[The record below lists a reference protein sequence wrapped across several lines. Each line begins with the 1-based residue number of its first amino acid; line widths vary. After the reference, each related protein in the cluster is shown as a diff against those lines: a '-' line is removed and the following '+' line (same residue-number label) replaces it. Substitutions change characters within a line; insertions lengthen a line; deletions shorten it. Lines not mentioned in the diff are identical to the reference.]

1 MNGMDPETLKQK
13 IVAYATTIG
22 IDELKVTTADP
33 FIVMK
38 QRLVRQQEKGFASGF
53 EEPDLD
59 KRTTPTLLL
68 DEAQSIIAIA
78 IAYPSKLK
86 DAPRSVADERRG
98 LFARASWGLDYH
110 RAVGSRLELLQA
122 YIENLVPG
130 VRTRSMVD
138 TGELVDRAVAERA
151 GIGFSGKNCSI
162 ISPEK
167 GSYLYLG
174 EMILDTYLPPD
185 EMIEN
190 GCGEC
195 TKCMTA
201 CPTTALVEPGVLDA
215 KRCIAYLTQ
224 VKTLMP
230 REFRSKLGG
239 RLYGC
244 DTCQQVCPYN
254 RKKDWRH
261 HEELLPDAEIAKPLL
276 VPLLKL
282 SNREFKAKFGHLSG
296 AWRGKKPIQRN
307 AILALAHYREP
318 SAVPVLVDF
327 IERDER
333 EDMRATAVWAI
344 GAILG
349 PEAEMIYQQI
359 EATET
364 SEMVREEIRLFREEW
379 DHEDRVI

>member
-110 RAVGSRLELLQA
+110 RAVGSRLKLLQA
-122 YIENLVPG
+122 YIEDLVPG

-185 EMIEN
+185 EMIED

-224 VKTLMP
+224 MKTLMP

>member
-1 MNGMDPETLKQK
+1 MDPYTLKQQ
-13 IVAYATTIG
+13 ILEYAETIG

-38 QRLVRQQEKGFASGF
+38 QRLIRQQEKGFASGF
-53 EEPDLD
+53 EEPDLE
-59 KRTTPTLLL
+59 KRTNPELLL
-68 DEAQSIIAIA
+68 EEAQSIIAIA

-86 DAPRSVADERRG
+86 DAPRSVSGERRG

-110 RAVGSRLELLQA
+110 RAVGNRLEQLQT
-122 YIENLVPG
+122 YIEELVPG

-174 EMILDTYLPPD
+174 EMILDVYLPPD
-185 EMIEN
+185 EAIED
-190 GCGEC
+190 GCGDC
-195 TKCMTA
+195 NKCMTA

-224 VKTLMP
+224 MKTLMP

-261 HEELLPDAEIAKPLL
+261 HEELLPEAEIVKPLL
-276 VPLLKL
+276 EPLLTL
-282 SNREFKAKFGHLSG
+282 SNREFKQKFGHLSG

-318 SAVPVLVDF
+318 SAIPILREF
-327 IERDER
+327 IRNDER

-349 PEAEMIYQQI
+349 PDAESIFEEI
-359 EATET
+359 ERKEV
-364 SEMVREEIRLFREEW
+364 SDMVHEEIRIYREEW
-379 DHEDRVI
+379 THEDRVV

>member
-1 MNGMDPETLKQK
+1 MDPYTLKQQ
-13 IVAYATTIG
+13 ILTYAETIG

-38 QRLVRQQEKGFASGF
+38 QRLIRQQEKGYASGF
-53 EEPDLD
+53 EEPDLE
-59 KRTTPTLLL
+59 KRTNPELLL
-68 DEAQSIIAIA
+68 EEAQSIIAIA

-86 DAPRSVADERRG
+86 DAPRSVAGERRG

-110 RAVGSRLELLQA
+110 RAVGDRLAKLQA
-122 YIENLVPG
+122 YIEKLVPN

-174 EMILDTYLPPD
+174 EMILDVYLPPD
-185 EMIEN
+185 EAIED
-190 GCGEC
+190 GCEDC
-195 TKCMTA
+195 DKCMTA

-224 VKTLMP
+224 MKTLMP

-261 HEELLPDAEIAKPLL
+261 HEELLPEAEIVKPLL
-276 VPLLKL
+276 EPLLTL
-282 SNREFKAKFGHLSG
+282 SNREFKQKFGHLSG

-318 SAVPVLVDF
+318 SAIPILREF
-327 IERDER
+327 IKQDER

-349 PEAEMIYQQI
+349 PEADSIFEEI
-359 EATET
+359 ERNET
-364 SEMVREEIRLFREEW
+364 SDMVHEEIRIYREEW
-379 DHEDRVI
+379 AHEDRVV

>member
-1 MNGMDPETLKQK
+1 MDPYTLKQQ
-13 IVAYATTIG
+13 ILEYAETIG

-38 QRLVRQQEKGFASGF
+38 QRLIRQQEKGFASGF
-53 EEPDLD
+53 EEPDLE
-59 KRTTPTLLL
+59 KRTNPELLL
-68 DEAQSIIAIA
+68 EEAQSIIAIA

-86 DAPRSVADERRG
+86 DAPRSVSGERRG

-110 RAVGSRLELLQA
+110 RAVGDRLAKLQA
-122 YIENLVPG
+122 YIEELVPG

-174 EMILDTYLPPD
+174 EMILDVYLPPD
-185 EMIEN
+185 EAIED
-190 GCGEC
+190 GCGDC
-195 TKCMTA
+195 DKCMTA

-224 VKTLMP
+224 MKTLMP

-261 HEELLPDAEIAKPLL
+261 HEELLPEAEIVKPLL
-276 VPLLKL
+276 EPLLAL
-282 SNREFKAKFGHLSG
+282 SNREFKQKFGHLSG

-318 SAVPVLVDF
+318 SAIPILREF
-327 IERDER
+327 IKQDER

-349 PEAEMIYQQI
+349 PDADSMFEEI
-359 EATET
+359 EQNET
-364 SEMVREEIRLFREEW
+364 SDMVHEEIRIYREEW
-379 DHEDRVI
+379 AHEDRVV

>member
-1 MNGMDPETLKQK
+1 MDPYTLKQQ
-13 IVAYATTIG
+13 ILAYAETIG

-38 QRLVRQQEKGFASGF
+38 QRLIQQQEKGYASGF
-53 EEPDLD
+53 EEPDLE
-59 KRTTPTLLL
+59 KRTNPELLL
-68 DEAQSIIAIA
+68 EEAQSIIAIA

-86 DAPRSVADERRG
+86 DAPRSVAGERRG

-110 RAVGSRLELLQA
+110 RAVGDRLAKLQA
-122 YIENLVPG
+122 YIEELVPN

-174 EMILDTYLPPD
+174 EMILDVYLPPD
-185 EMIEN
+185 EAIED
-190 GCGEC
+190 GCGDC
-195 TKCMTA
+195 DKCMTA

-224 VKTLMP
+224 MKTLMP

-261 HEELLPDAEIAKPLL
+261 HEELLPEAEIVKPLL
-276 VPLLKL
+276 EPLLTL
-282 SNREFKAKFGHLSG
+282 SNREFKQKFGHLSG

-307 AILALAHYREP
+307 AILALAHYREL
-318 SAVPVLVDF
+318 SAIPILREF
-327 IERDER
+327 IKQDER

-349 PEAEMIYQQI
+349 PDADSIFEEI
-359 EATET
+359 ERNET
-364 SEMVREEIRLFREEW
+364 SDMVHEEIRIYREEW
-379 DHEDRVI
+379 AHEDRVV

>member
-1 MNGMDPETLKQK
+1 MDPYTLKQQ
-13 IVAYATTIG
+13 ILAYAETIG

-38 QRLVRQQEKGFASGF
+38 QRLIRQQEKGYASGF
-53 EEPDLD
+53 EEPDLE
-59 KRTTPTLLL
+59 KRTNPELLL
-68 DEAQSIIAIA
+68 EEAQSIIAIA

-86 DAPRSVADERRG
+86 DAPRSVAGERRG

-110 RAVGSRLELLQA
+110 RAVGDRLAKLQA
-122 YIENLVPG
+122 YIEKLVPN

-174 EMILDTYLPPD
+174 EMILDVYLPPD
-185 EMIEN
+185 EAIED
-190 GCGEC
+190 GCGDC
-195 TKCMTA
+195 DKCMTA

-224 VKTLMP
+224 MKTLMP

-261 HEELLPDAEIAKPLL
+261 HEELLPEAEIVKPLL
-276 VPLLKL
+276 EPLLTL
-282 SNREFKAKFGHLSG
+282 SNREFKQKFGHLSG

-318 SAVPVLVDF
+318 SAIPILREF
-327 IERDER
+327 IKQDER

-349 PEAEMIYQQI
+349 PEADSIFEEI
-359 EATET
+359 ERNET
-364 SEMVREEIRLFREEW
+364 SDMVHEEIRIYREEW
-379 DHEDRVI
+379 AHENRVV

>member
-1 MNGMDPETLKQK
+1 MDPYTLKQQLLD
-13 IVAYATTIG
+13 YAETIG

-38 QRLVRQQEKGFASGF
+38 QRLIAQQEKGYASGF
-53 EEPDLD
+53 EEPDLN

-68 DEAQSIIAIA
+68 EEAQSIIAIA

-86 DAPRSVADERRG
+86 DAPRSVAGERRG

-110 RAVGSRLELLQA
+110 RAVGERLEKLQR
-122 YIENLVPG
+122 YIEQLVPG

-174 EMILDTYLPPD
+174 EMIVDVYLPPD
-185 EMIEN
+185 EAIED
-190 GCGEC
+190 GCGDC
-195 TKCMTA
+195 DKCMTA
-201 CPTTALVEPGVLDA
+201 CPTTALVAPGVLDA

-224 VKTLMP
+224 MKTLMP

-261 HEELLPDAEIAKPLL
+261 HEELLPEAEVVKPLL
-276 VPLLKL
+276 EPLLTL
-282 SNREFKAKFGHLSG
+282 SNREFKQKFGHLSG

-318 SAVPVLVDF
+318 SAVPVLQTF
-327 IERDER
+327 IQQDER

-349 PEAEMIYQQI
+349 EAADSIFCDI
-359 EATET
+359 ERVET
-364 SEMVREEIRLFREEW
+364 SSVVLEEIRLSREEW
-379 DHEDRVI
+379 ADEHRVV

>member
-1 MNGMDPETLKQK
+1 MNGMTPETLKQK

-38 QRLVRQQEKGFASGF
+38 QRLVKQQEKGFASGF

-68 DEAQSIIAIA
+68 EEAQSIIAIA

-110 RAVGSRLELLQA
+110 RAVGSRLEQLQA
-122 YIENLVPG
+122 YIEQLVPG

-185 EMIEN
+185 EMIED

-201 CPTTALVEPGVLDA
+201 CPTTALIEPGVLDA

-224 VKTLMP
+224 MKTLMP

-244 DTCQQVCPYN
+244 DTCQQVCPFN

-261 HEELLPDAEIAKPLL
+261 HEELLPEAEIVKPLL
-276 VPLLKL
+276 VPLLNL

-318 SAVPVLVDF
+318 SAVPVLEDF
-327 IERDER
+327 IRQDER

-349 PEAEMIYQQI
+349 AEAETIYRQI
-359 EATET
+359 ESTET
-364 SEMVREEIRLFREEW
+364 SELVHEEIRLFREEW
-379 DHEDRVI
+379 DREDRVI

>member
-1 MNGMDPETLKQK
+1 MDPYTLKQQLLD
-13 IVAYATTIG
+13 YAETIG

-38 QRLVRQQEKGFASGF
+38 QRLIAQQERGYASGF
-53 EEPDLD
+53 EEPDLN

-68 DEAQSIIAIA
+68 EEAQSIIAIA

-86 DAPRSVADERRG
+86 DAPRSIAGERRG

-110 RAVGSRLELLQA
+110 RAVGERLEKLQR
-122 YIENLVPG
+122 YIEQLVPG

-174 EMILDTYLPPD
+174 EMIVDVYLPPD
-185 EMIEN
+185 EAIED
-190 GCGEC
+190 GCGDC
-195 TKCMTA
+195 DKCMTA
-201 CPTTALVEPGVLDA
+201 CPTTALVAPGVLDA

-224 VKTLMP
+224 MKTLMP

-261 HEELLPDAEIAKPLL
+261 HEELLPEAEIVKPLL
-276 VPLLKL
+276 EPLLTL
-282 SNREFKAKFGHLSG
+282 SNREFKQKFGHLSG

-318 SAVPVLVDF
+318 SAVPVLQTF
-327 IERDER
+327 IQQDER

-349 PEAEMIYQQI
+349 EAADSIFCDI
-359 EATET
+359 ERVET
-364 SEMVREEIRLFREEW
+364 SSVVLEEIRLSREEW
-379 DHEDRVI
+379 ADEHRIV

>member
-1 MNGMDPETLKQK
+1 MDPYTLKQQLLD
-13 IVAYATTIG
+13 YAETIG

-38 QRLVRQQEKGFASGF
+38 QRLIAQQEKGYASGF
-53 EEPDLD
+53 EEPDLN

-68 DEAQSIIAIA
+68 EEAQSIIAIA

-86 DAPRSVADERRG
+86 DAPRSVAGERRG

-110 RAVGSRLELLQA
+110 RAVGERLEKLQR
-122 YIENLVPG
+122 YIEQLVPG

-174 EMILDTYLPPD
+174 EMIVDVYLPPD
-185 EMIEN
+185 EAIED
-190 GCGEC
+190 GCGDC
-195 TKCMTA
+195 DKCMTA
-201 CPTTALVEPGVLDA
+201 CPTTALVAPGVLDA

-224 VKTLMP
+224 MKTLMP

-261 HEELLPDAEIAKPLL
+261 HEELLPEAEIVKPLL
-276 VPLLKL
+276 EPLLTL
-282 SNREFKAKFGHLSG
+282 SNREFKQKFGHLSG

-318 SAVPVLVDF
+318 SAVPVLQTF
-327 IERDER
+327 IQQDER

-349 PEAEMIYQQI
+349 EVADSIFCDI
-359 EATET
+359 ERVET
-364 SEMVREEIRLFREEW
+364 SSVVLEEIRLSREEW
-379 DHEDRVI
+379 ADEHRIV

>member
-1 MNGMDPETLKQK
+1 MDPYTLKQQ
-13 IVAYATTIG
+13 ILAYAETIG

-38 QRLVRQQEKGFASGF
+38 QRLIRQQEKGYASGF
-53 EEPDLD
+53 EEPDLE
-59 KRTTPTLLL
+59 KRTNPELLL
-68 DEAQSIIAIA
+68 EEAQSIIAIA

-86 DAPRSVADERRG
+86 DAPRSVAGERRG

-110 RAVGSRLELLQA
+110 RAVGDRLAKLQA
-122 YIENLVPG
+122 YIEELVPN

-174 EMILDTYLPPD
+174 EMILDVYLPPD
-185 EMIEN
+185 EAIED
-190 GCGEC
+190 GCRDC
-195 TKCMTA
+195 DKCMTA

-224 VKTLMP
+224 MKTLMP

-261 HEELLPDAEIAKPLL
+261 HEELLPEAEIVKPLL
-276 VPLLKL
+276 EPLLTL
-282 SNREFKAKFGHLSG
+282 SNREFKQKFGHLSG

-307 AILALAHYREP
+307 AILALAHYREL
-318 SAVPVLVDF
+318 SAIPILREF
-327 IERDER
+327 IKQDER

-349 PEAEMIYQQI
+349 PDADSIFEEI
-359 EATET
+359 ERNET
-364 SEMVREEIRLFREEW
+364 SDMVHKEIRIYREEW
-379 DHEDRVI
+379 AHEDRVV

>member
-122 YIENLVPG
+122 YIEDLVPG

-185 EMIEN
+185 EMIED

-224 VKTLMP
+224 MKTLMP

>member
-122 YIENLVPG
+122 YIEDLVPG

-185 EMIEN
+185 EMIED

-224 VKTLMP
+224 MKTLMP

-276 VPLLKL
+276 VPLLEL

>member
-1 MNGMDPETLKQK
+1 MDPYTLKQQLLD
-13 IVAYATTIG
+13 YAETIG

-38 QRLVRQQEKGFASGF
+38 QRLIAQQEKGYASGF
-53 EEPDLD
+53 EEPDLN

-68 DEAQSIIAIA
+68 EEAQSIIAIA

-86 DAPRSVADERRG
+86 DAPRSVAGERRG

-110 RAVGSRLELLQA
+110 RAVGERLEKLQR
-122 YIENLVPG
+122 YIEQLVPG

-174 EMILDTYLPPD
+174 EMIVDVYLPPD
-185 EMIEN
+185 EAIED
-190 GCGEC
+190 GCGDC
-195 TKCMTA
+195 DKCMTA
-201 CPTTALVEPGVLDA
+201 CPTTALVAPGVLDA

-224 VKTLMP
+224 MKTLMP

-261 HEELLPDAEIAKPLL
+261 HEELLPEAEIVKPLL
-276 VPLLKL
+276 EPLLTL
-282 SNREFKAKFGHLSG
+282 SNREFKQKFGHLSG

-307 AILALAHYREP
+307 AILSLAHYREP
-318 SAVPVLVDF
+318 SAVPVLQTF
-327 IERDER
+327 IQQDER

-349 PEAEMIYQQI
+349 EAADSIFCDI
-359 EATET
+359 ERVET
-364 SEMVREEIRLFREEW
+364 SSVVLEEIRLSREEW
-379 DHEDRVI
+379 ADEHRVV

>member
-1 MNGMDPETLKQK
+1 MDPYTLKQQLLD
-13 IVAYATTIG
+13 YAETIG

-38 QRLVRQQEKGFASGF
+38 QRLIAQQEKGYASGF
-53 EEPDLD
+53 EEPDLN

-68 DEAQSIIAIA
+68 EEAQSIIAIA

-86 DAPRSVADERRG
+86 DAPRSVAGERRG

-110 RAVGSRLELLQA
+110 RAVGERLEKLQR
-122 YIENLVPG
+122 YIEQLVPG

-174 EMILDTYLPPD
+174 EMIVDVYLPPD
-185 EMIEN
+185 EAIED
-190 GCGEC
+190 GCGDC
-195 TKCMTA
+195 DKCMTA
-201 CPTTALVEPGVLDA
+201 CPTTALVAPGVLDA

-224 VKTLMP
+224 MKTLMP

-261 HEELLPDAEIAKPLL
+261 HEELLPEAEIVKPLL
-276 VPLLKL
+276 EPLLTL
-282 SNREFKAKFGHLSG
+282 SNREFKQKFGHLSG

-318 SAVPVLVDF
+318 SAVPVLQTF
-327 IERDER
+327 IQQDER

-349 PEAEMIYQQI
+349 EAADSIFCDI
-359 EATET
+359 ERVET
-364 SEMVREEIRLFREEW
+364 SSVVLEEIRLSREEW
-379 DHEDRVI
+379 ADEHRIV

>member
-1 MNGMDPETLKQK
+1 MDPYTLKQQ
-13 IVAYATTIG
+13 ILAYAETIG

-38 QRLVRQQEKGFASGF
+38 QRLIRQQEKGYASGF
-53 EEPDLD
+53 EEPDLE
-59 KRTTPTLLL
+59 KRTNPELLL
-68 DEAQSIIAIA
+68 EEAQSIIAIA

-86 DAPRSVADERRG
+86 DAPRSVAGERRG

-110 RAVGSRLELLQA
+110 RAVGDRLAKLQA
-122 YIENLVPG
+122 YIEKLVPN

-174 EMILDTYLPPD
+174 EMILDVYLPPD
-185 EMIEN
+185 EAIED
-190 GCGEC
+190 GCGDC
-195 TKCMTA
+195 DKCMTA

-224 VKTLMP
+224 MKTLMP

-261 HEELLPDAEIAKPLL
+261 HEELLPEAEIVKPLL
-276 VPLLKL
+276 EPLLTL
-282 SNREFKAKFGHLSG
+282 SNREFKQKFGHLSG

-318 SAVPVLVDF
+318 SAIPILREF
-327 IERDER
+327 IKQDER

-349 PEAEMIYQQI
+349 PEADSIFEEI
-359 EATET
+359 ERNET
-364 SEMVREEIRLFREEW
+364 SDMVHEEIRIYREEW
-379 DHEDRVI
+379 AHEDRVV

>member
-1 MNGMDPETLKQK
+1 MDPYTLKQQ
-13 IVAYATTIG
+13 IIEYAETIG

-38 QRLVRQQEKGFASGF
+38 QRLIRQQEKGYASGF
-53 EEPDLD
+53 EEPDLE
-59 KRTTPTLLL
+59 KRTNPALLL
-68 DEAQSIIAIA
+68 EEAQSIIAIA

-86 DAPRSVADERRG
+86 DAPRSVAGERRG

-110 RAVGSRLELLQA
+110 RAVGDRLTKLQV
-122 YIENLVPG
+122 YIEELVPN

-174 EMILDTYLPPD
+174 EMILDVYLPPD
-185 EMIEN
+185 EAIED
-190 GCGEC
+190 GCGDC
-195 TKCMTA
+195 DKCMTA

-224 VKTLMP
+224 MKTLMP

-261 HEELLPDAEIAKPLL
+261 HEELLPEAEIVKPLL
-276 VPLLKL
+276 EPLLTL
-282 SNREFKAKFGHLSG
+282 SNREFKQKFGHLSG

-318 SAVPVLVDF
+318 SAIPILREF
-327 IERDER
+327 IKQDER

-349 PEAEMIYQQI
+349 PDADSIFEEI
-359 EATET
+359 ERNET
-364 SEMVREEIRLFREEW
+364 SDMVHEEIRIYREEW
-379 DHEDRVI
+379 AHEDRVV

>member
-38 QRLVRQQEKGFASGF
+38 QRLVKQQEKGFASGF

-110 RAVGSRLELLQA
+110 RAVGSRLEQLQA
-122 YIENLVPG
+122 YIEQLVPG

-185 EMIEN
+185 EMIED

-201 CPTTALVEPGVLDA
+201 CPTTALIEPGVLDA

-224 VKTLMP
+224 MKTLMP

-261 HEELLPDAEIAKPLL
+261 HEELLPEAEIVKPLL
-276 VPLLKL
+276 VPLLNL

-307 AILALAHYREP
+307 AILALAHYREL
-318 SAVPVLVDF
+318 SAVPVLEDF
-327 IERDER
+327 IRQDER

-349 PEAEMIYQQI
+349 AEAETIYRQI
-359 EATET
+359 ESTET
-364 SEMVREEIRLFREEW
+364 SELVHEEIRLFREEW
-379 DHEDRVI
+379 DREDRVI

>member
-1 MNGMDPETLKQK
+1 MDPYTLKQQ
-13 IVAYATTIG
+13 ILAYAETIG

-38 QRLVRQQEKGFASGF
+38 QRLIRQQEKGYASGF
-53 EEPDLD
+53 EEPDLE
-59 KRTTPTLLL
+59 KRTNPELLL
-68 DEAQSIIAIA
+68 EEAQSIIAIA

-86 DAPRSVADERRG
+86 DAPRSVAGERRG

-110 RAVGSRLELLQA
+110 RVVGNRLEKLQA
-122 YIENLVPG
+122 YIEELVPN

-174 EMILDTYLPPD
+174 EMILDVYLPPD
-185 EMIEN
+185 KAIED
-190 GCGEC
+190 GCGDC
-195 TKCMTA
+195 DKCMTA

-224 VKTLMP
+224 MKTLMP

-261 HEELLPDAEIAKPLL
+261 HEELLPEAEIVKPLL
-276 VPLLKL
+276 EPLLTL
-282 SNREFKAKFGHLSG
+282 SNREFKQKFGHLSG

-318 SAVPVLVDF
+318 SAIPILREF
-327 IERDER
+327 IKQDER

-349 PEAEMIYQQI
+349 PDADSIFEEI
-359 EATET
+359 ERNET
-364 SEMVREEIRLFREEW
+364 SDMVREEIRIYREEW
-379 DHEDRVI
+379 AHENRVV

>member
-1 MNGMDPETLKQK
+1 MDPYTLKQQLLD
-13 IVAYATTIG
+13 YAETIG

-38 QRLVRQQEKGFASGF
+38 QRLIAQQEKGYASGF
-53 EEPDLD
+53 EEPDLN

-68 DEAQSIIAIA
+68 EEAQSIIAIA

-86 DAPRSVADERRG
+86 DAPRSVAGERRG

-110 RAVGSRLELLQA
+110 RAVGERLEKLQR
-122 YIENLVPG
+122 YIEQLVPG

-174 EMILDTYLPPD
+174 EMIVDVYLPPD
-185 EMIEN
+185 EAIED
-190 GCGEC
+190 GCGDC
-195 TKCMTA
+195 DKCMTA
-201 CPTTALVEPGVLDA
+201 CPTTALVAPGVLDA

-224 VKTLMP
+224 MKTLMP

-261 HEELLPDAEIAKPLL
+261 HEELLPEAEVVKPLL
-276 VPLLKL
+276 EPLLTL
-282 SNREFKAKFGHLSG
+282 SNREFKQKFGHLSG

-318 SAVPVLVDF
+318 SAVPVLQTF
-327 IERDER
+327 IQQDER

-349 PEAEMIYQQI
+349 EAADSIFCDI
-359 EATET
+359 ERVET
-364 SEMVREEIRLFREEW
+364 SSVVLAEIRLSREEW
-379 DHEDRVI
+379 ADEHRIV

>member
-1 MNGMDPETLKQK
+1 MDPYTLKQQ
-13 IVAYATTIG
+13 ILEYAETIG

-38 QRLVRQQEKGFASGF
+38 QRLIRQQEKGFASGF
-53 EEPDLD
+53 EEPDLE
-59 KRTTPTLLL
+59 KRTNPELLL
-68 DEAQSIIAIA
+68 EEAQSIIAIA

-86 DAPRSVADERRG
+86 DAPRSVAGERRG

-110 RAVGSRLELLQA
+110 RAVGDRLAKLQA
-122 YIENLVPG
+122 YIEELVPG

-174 EMILDTYLPPD
+174 EMILDVYLPPD
-185 EMIEN
+185 EAIED
-190 GCGEC
+190 GCGDC
-195 TKCMTA
+195 DKCMTA

-224 VKTLMP
+224 MKTLMP

-261 HEELLPDAEIAKPLL
+261 HEELLPEAEIVKPLL
-276 VPLLKL
+276 EPLLAL
-282 SNREFKAKFGHLSG
+282 SNREFKLKFGHLSG
-296 AWRGKKPIQRN
+296 SWRGKKPIQRN

-318 SAVPVLVDF
+318 SAIPILREF
-327 IERDER
+327 IKQDER

-349 PEAEMIYQQI
+349 PDADSMFEEI
-359 EATET
+359 ERNET
-364 SEMVREEIRLFREEW
+364 SDMVHEEIRIYREEW
-379 DHEDRVI
+379 AHEDRVV

>member
-1 MNGMDPETLKQK
+1 MDPETLKQK

-38 QRLVRQQEKGFASGF
+38 QRLVKQQEKGFASGF

-110 RAVGSRLELLQA
+110 RAVGSRLEQLQA
-122 YIENLVPG
+122 YIEQLVPG

-174 EMILDTYLPPD
+174 EMILDAYLPPD
-185 EMIEN
+185 EMIED

-201 CPTTALVEPGVLDA
+201 CPTTALIEPGVLDA

-224 VKTLMP
+224 MKTLMP

-261 HEELLPDAEIAKPLL
+261 HEELLPEAEIVKPLL
-276 VPLLKL
+276 VPLLNL

-307 AILALAHYREP
+307 AILALAHYRES
-318 SAVPVLVDF
+318 SAVPVLEDF
-327 IERDER
+327 IRQDER

-349 PEAEMIYQQI
+349 AEAETIYRQI
-359 EATET
+359 ESTET
-364 SEMVREEIRLFREEW
+364 SELVHEEIRLFREEW
-379 DHEDRVI
+379 DREDRVI

>member
-13 IVAYATTIG
+13 IVAYAATIG

-38 QRLVRQQEKGFASGF
+38 QRLVKQQEKGYASGF

-59 KRTTPTLLL
+59 KRTTPSLLL
-68 DEAQSIIAIA
+68 EEAQSIIAIA
-78 IAYPSKLK
+78 ILYPSKLK
-86 DAPRSVADERRG
+86 DAPRSVAEERRG

-110 RAVGSRLELLQA
+110 RAVGSRLEQLQA
-122 YIENLVPG
+122 YIEQLVPN

-185 EMIEN
+185 EMIED

-224 VKTLMP
+224 MKTLMP

-261 HEELLPDAEIAKPLL
+261 HEELLPEAEIVKPLL
-276 VPLLKL
+276 VPLLNM

-327 IERDER
+327 IQQDER

-344 GAILG
+344 GAIMG
-349 PEAEMIYQQI
+349 QEAETLYRQI
-359 EATET
+359 ESTET
-364 SEMVREEIRLFREEW
+364 SELVQEEIRLFREEW
-379 DHEDRVI
+379 DHENRVI

>member
-1 MNGMDPETLKQK
+1 MDPYTLKQQMLE
-13 IVAYATTIG
+13 YAETIG

-38 QRLVRQQEKGFASGF
+38 QRLIRQQEKGFASGF
-53 EEPDLD
+53 EEPDLE
-59 KRTTPTLLL
+59 KRTNPELLL
-68 DEAQSIIAIA
+68 EEAQSIIAIA

-86 DAPRSVADERRG
+86 DAPRSVAGERRG

-110 RAVGSRLELLQA
+110 RAVGDRLAKLQA
-122 YIENLVPG
+122 YIEELVPG

-174 EMILDTYLPPD
+174 EMILDVYLPPD
-185 EMIEN
+185 EAIED
-190 GCGEC
+190 GCGDC
-195 TKCMTA
+195 DKCMTA

-224 VKTLMP
+224 MKTLMP

-261 HEELLPDAEIAKPLL
+261 HEELLPEAEIVKPLL
-276 VPLLKL
+276 EPLLAL
-282 SNREFKAKFGHLSG
+282 SNREFKLKFGHLSG
-296 AWRGKKPIQRN
+296 SWRGKKPIQRN

-318 SAVPVLVDF
+318 SAIPILREF
-327 IERDER
+327 IKQDER

-349 PEAEMIYQQI
+349 PDADSMFEEIEQNEA
-359 EATET
+359 
-364 SEMVREEIRLFREEW
+364 SDMVHEEIRIYREEW
-379 DHEDRVI
+379 AHEDRVV

>member
-1 MNGMDPETLKQK
+1 MDPYTLKQQ
-13 IVAYATTIG
+13 ILAYAETIG

-38 QRLVRQQEKGFASGF
+38 HRLIRQQEKGFASGF
-53 EEPDLD
+53 EEPDLE
-59 KRTTPTLLL
+59 KRTNPELLL
-68 DEAQSIIAIA
+68 EEAQSIIAIA

-86 DAPRSVADERRG
+86 DAPRSVAGERRG

-110 RAVGSRLELLQA
+110 RAVGDRLAKLQA
-122 YIENLVPG
+122 YIEELVPN

-174 EMILDTYLPPD
+174 EMILDVYLPPD
-185 EMIEN
+185 EAIED
-190 GCGEC
+190 GCGDC
-195 TKCMTA
+195 NKCMTA

-224 VKTLMP
+224 MKTLMP

-261 HEELLPDAEIAKPLL
+261 HEELLPEAEIVKPLL
-276 VPLLKL
+276 EPLLTL
-282 SNREFKAKFGHLSG
+282 SNREFKQKFGHLSG

-318 SAVPVLVDF
+318 SAIPILREF
-327 IERDER
+327 IKQDER

-349 PEAEMIYQQI
+349 PEADSIFEEI
-359 EATET
+359 ERNET
-364 SEMVREEIRLFREEW
+364 SDMVHEEIRIYREEW
-379 DHEDRVI
+379 AHEDRVV

>member
-122 YIENLVPG
+122 YIEDLVPG

-185 EMIEN
+185 EMIED

-224 VKTLMP
+224 MKALMP

>member
-1 MNGMDPETLKQK
+1 MDPYTLKQQ
-13 IVAYATTIG
+13 ILEYAETIG

-38 QRLVRQQEKGFASGF
+38 QRLIQQQEKGYASGF
-53 EEPDLD
+53 EEPDLE
-59 KRTTPTLLL
+59 KRTNPELLL
-68 DEAQSIIAIA
+68 EEAQSIIAIA

-86 DAPRSVADERRG
+86 DAPRSVSGERRG
-98 LFARASWGLDYH
+98 LYARASWGLDYH
-110 RAVGSRLELLQA
+110 RAVGDRLAKLQT
-122 YIENLVPG
+122 YIEELVPG

-167 GSYLYLG
+167 GSYIYLG
-174 EMILDTYLPPD
+174 EMILDAYLPPD
-185 EMIEN
+185 EAIED
-190 GCGEC
+190 GCGDC
-195 TKCMTA
+195 DKCMTA

-224 VKTLMP
+224 MKTLMP

-261 HEELLPDAEIAKPLL
+261 HEELLPEAEIVKPLL
-276 VPLLKL
+276 EPLLTL
-282 SNREFKAKFGHLSG
+282 SNREFKQKFGHLSG

-318 SAVPVLVDF
+318 SAIPILREF
-327 IERDER
+327 IKRDER

-349 PEAEMIYQQI
+349 PDADSMFEEIERNEA
-359 EATET
+359 
-364 SEMVREEIRLFREEW
+364 SEMVHEEIRIYREEW
-379 DHEDRVI
+379 AHEDRVV

>member
-1 MNGMDPETLKQK
+1 MDPYTLKQQ
-13 IVAYATTIG
+13 IIEYAETIG

-38 QRLVRQQEKGFASGF
+38 QRLIRQQEKGFASGF
-53 EEPDLD
+53 EEPDLE
-59 KRTTPTLLL
+59 KRTNPELLL
-68 DEAQSIIAIA
+68 EEAQSIIAIA

-86 DAPRSVADERRG
+86 DAPRSVAGERRG

-110 RAVGSRLELLQA
+110 RAVGNRLEQLQT
-122 YIENLVPG
+122 YIEELVPG

-174 EMILDTYLPPD
+174 EMILDVYLPPD
-185 EMIEN
+185 EAIED
-190 GCGEC
+190 GCGDC
-195 TKCMTA
+195 DKCMTA

-224 VKTLMP
+224 MKTLMP

-261 HEELLPDAEIAKPLL
+261 HEELLPEAEIVKPLL
-276 VPLLKL
+276 EPLLTL
-282 SNREFKAKFGHLSG
+282 SNREFKQKFGHLSG
-296 AWRGKKPIQRN
+296 AWRGKKPIQQN

-318 SAVPVLVDF
+318 SAIPILREF
-327 IERDER
+327 IRNDER

-349 PEAEMIYQQI
+349 PDAESIFEEI
-359 EATET
+359 ERKEV
-364 SEMVREEIRLFREEW
+364 SDMVHEEIRIYREEW
-379 DHEDRVI
+379 THEDRVV

>member
-1 MNGMDPETLKQK
+1 MDPETLKQK

-38 QRLVRQQEKGFASGF
+38 QRLVKQQEKGFASGF

-110 RAVGSRLELLQA
+110 RAVGSRLEQLQA
-122 YIENLVPG
+122 YIEQLVPG

-185 EMIEN
+185 EMIED

-201 CPTTALVEPGVLDA
+201 CPTTALIEPGVLDA

-224 VKTLMP
+224 MKTLMP

-261 HEELLPDAEIAKPLL
+261 HEELLPEAEIVKPLL
-276 VPLLKL
+276 VPLLNL

-307 AILALAHYREP
+307 AILALAHYRES
-318 SAVPVLVDF
+318 SAVPVLEDF
-327 IERDER
+327 IRQDER

-349 PEAEMIYQQI
+349 AEAETIYRQI
-359 EATET
+359 ESTET
-364 SEMVREEIRLFREEW
+364 SELVHEEIRLFREEW
-379 DHEDRVI
+379 DREDRVI

>member
-1 MNGMDPETLKQK
+1 MDPYTLKQQ
-13 IVAYATTIG
+13 IIEYAETIG

-38 QRLVRQQEKGFASGF
+38 QRLIRQQEKGYASGF
-53 EEPDLD
+53 EEPDLE
-59 KRTTPTLLL
+59 KRTNPELLL
-68 DEAQSIIAIA
+68 EEAQSIIAIA

-86 DAPRSVADERRG
+86 DAPRSVAGERRG

-110 RAVGSRLELLQA
+110 RAVGNRLEKLQA
-122 YIENLVPG
+122 YIEELVPN

-174 EMILDTYLPPD
+174 EMILDVYLPPD
-185 EMIEN
+185 EAIED
-190 GCGEC
+190 GCGDC
-195 TKCMTA
+195 DKCMTA

-224 VKTLMP
+224 MKTLMP

-261 HEELLPDAEIAKPLL
+261 HEELLPEAEIVKPLL
-276 VPLLKL
+276 EPLLTL
-282 SNREFKAKFGHLSG
+282 SNREFKQKFGHLSG

-318 SAVPVLVDF
+318 SAIPILRGF
-327 IERDER
+327 IKQVER
-333 EDMRATAVWAI
+333 EDMRATAVWAF

-349 PEAEMIYQQI
+349 PEADSIFEEI
-359 EATET
+359 ERNET
-364 SEMVREEIRLFREEW
+364 SDMVHEEIRIYREEW
-379 DHEDRVI
+379 AHEDRVV

>member
-1 MNGMDPETLKQK
+1 MNGLSPETIKQK
-13 IVAYATTIG
+13 IVAYAETIG

-38 QRLVRQQEKGFASGF
+38 ERLVKQQEKGFASGF

-59 KRTTPTLLL
+59 KRTKPELLL
-68 DEAQSIIAIA
+68 EDAQSIIAIA

-86 DAPRSVADERRG
+86 EAPRSVSGSRRG

-110 RAVGSRLELLQA
+110 RAVGSRLEKLQA
-122 YIENLVPG
+122 YIESIVPG

-185 EMIEN
+185 EAIED
-190 GCGEC
+190 GCGDC
-195 TKCMTA
+195 DKCMTA
-201 CPTTALVEPGVLDA
+201 CPTSALVEPGVLDA

-224 VKTLMP
+224 MKTLMP

-261 HEELLPDAEIAKPLL
+261 HEELLPEAEIVKPLL
-276 VPLLKL
+276 EPLLTL
-282 SNREFKAKFGHLSG
+282 SNREFKTKFGHLSG

-318 SAVPVLVDF
+318 SAIPVLRTF
-327 IERDER
+327 IQEDAR

-349 PEAEMIYQQI
+349 EEAETIYEEI
-359 EATET
+359 EQTEQ
-364 SEMVREEIRLFREEW
+364 SEMVLEEIRIFREEW
-379 DHEDRVI
+379 GREDRVV

>member
-1 MNGMDPETLKQK
+1 MDPYTLKQQ
-13 IVAYATTIG
+13 ILAYAETIG

-38 QRLVRQQEKGFASGF
+38 QRLIRQQEKGYASGF
-53 EEPDLD
+53 EEPDLE
-59 KRTTPTLLL
+59 KRTNPELLL
-68 DEAQSIIAIA
+68 EEAQSIIAIA

-86 DAPRSVADERRG
+86 DAPRSVAGERRG

-110 RAVGSRLELLQA
+110 RAVGDRLAKLQA
-122 YIENLVPG
+122 YIEKLVPN

-174 EMILDTYLPPD
+174 EMILDVYLPPD
-185 EMIEN
+185 EAIED
-190 GCGEC
+190 GCGDC
-195 TKCMTA
+195 DKCMTA

-224 VKTLMP
+224 MKTLMP

-261 HEELLPDAEIAKPLL
+261 HEELLPEAEIVKPLL
-276 VPLLKL
+276 EPLLTL
-282 SNREFKAKFGHLSG
+282 SNREFKQKFGHLSG

-318 SAVPVLVDF
+318 SAIPILREF
-327 IERDER
+327 IKQDER

-349 PEAEMIYQQI
+349 PDADSIFEEI
-359 EATET
+359 ERNET
-364 SEMVREEIRLFREEW
+364 SDMVHEEIRIYREEW
-379 DHEDRVI
+379 AHEDRVV

>member
-1 MNGMDPETLKQK
+1 MDPYTLKQQLLD
-13 IVAYATTIG
+13 YAETIG

-38 QRLVRQQEKGFASGF
+38 QRLIAQQEKGYASGF
-53 EEPDLD
+53 EEPDLN

-68 DEAQSIIAIA
+68 EEAQSIIAIA

-86 DAPRSVADERRG
+86 DAPRSVAGERRG

-110 RAVGSRLELLQA
+110 RAVGERLEKLQR
-122 YIENLVPG
+122 YIEQLVPG

-174 EMILDTYLPPD
+174 EMIVDVYLPPD
-185 EMIEN
+185 EAIED
-190 GCGEC
+190 GCGDC
-195 TKCMTA
+195 DKCMTA
-201 CPTTALVEPGVLDA
+201 CPTTALVAPGVLDA

-224 VKTLMP
+224 MKTLMP

-261 HEELLPDAEIAKPLL
+261 HEELLPEAEVVKPLL
-276 VPLLKL
+276 EPLLTL
-282 SNREFKAKFGHLSG
+282 SNREFKQKFGHLSG

-318 SAVPVLVDF
+318 SAVPVLQTF
-327 IERDER
+327 IQQDER

-349 PEAEMIYQQI
+349 EAADSIFCDI
-359 EATET
+359 ERVET
-364 SEMVREEIRLFREEW
+364 SSVVLEEIRLSREEW
-379 DHEDRVI
+379 ADEHRIV

>member
-1 MNGMDPETLKQK
+1 MDPETLKQK

-38 QRLVRQQEKGFASGF
+38 QRLVKQQEKGFASGF

-110 RAVGSRLELLQA
+110 RVVGSRLEQLQA
-122 YIENLVPG
+122 YIEQLVPG

-185 EMIEN
+185 EMIED

-224 VKTLMP
+224 MKTLMP

-261 HEELLPDAEIAKPLL
+261 HEELLPEAEIVKPLL
-276 VPLLKL
+276 VPLLDL
-282 SNREFKAKFGHLSG
+282 SNREFKAKYGHLSG
-296 AWRGKKPIQRN
+296 SWRGKKPIQRN

-318 SAVPVLVDF
+318 SAVPVLEDF
-327 IERDER
+327 IRKDER

-349 PEAEMIYQQI
+349 PEAETIYQQV
-359 EATET
+359 EAIET
-364 SEMVREEIRLFREEW
+364 SEMVHEEIRLFREEW